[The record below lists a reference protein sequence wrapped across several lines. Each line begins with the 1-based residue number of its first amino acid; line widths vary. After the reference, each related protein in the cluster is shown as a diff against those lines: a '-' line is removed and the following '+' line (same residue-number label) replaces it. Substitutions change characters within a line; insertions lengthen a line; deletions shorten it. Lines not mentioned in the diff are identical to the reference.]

1 MILCANSS
9 AFIKILLTF
18 SYALLYNEGKA
29 KKRSYRIL
37 ERGSRKLERGTK
49 MNFEH
54 LINTNFS
61 KLSEADKE
69 ICIYINH
76 HIEEIPYFTLKELAD
91 KTYTSRSSMIRLL
104 KKLGFTGFVDFKYSL
119 MQPSYDVDNM
129 QNELILLLD
138 SLDLSQILQS
148 TQELNLLLEKTSDI
162 FLFSTGR
169 DQTIQAENFANFLLK
184 RGTIATSVPLN
195 LNSELTKNVLDHL
208 KKDSLLVIFSHKGEN
223 DILKTY
229 FTPFIDSSIPIIS
242 FTAFSQGWIQSIST
256 INFSLNLTDK
266 KNNQNIYTSGLMH
279 LLINIV
285 AKNLN

>member
-1 MILCANSS
+1 
-9 AFIKILLTF
+9 
-18 SYALLYNEGKA
+18 
-29 KKRSYRIL
+29 
-37 ERGSRKLERGTK
+37 

>member
-1 MILCANSS
+1 MD
-9 AFIKILLTF
+9 
-18 SYALLYNEGKA
+18 
-29 KKRSYRIL
+29 
-37 ERGSRKLERGTK
+37 
-49 MNFEH
+49 FEH
-54 LINTNFS
+54 LVNTNFS

-69 ICIYINH
+69 ICAYINQ
-76 HIEEIPYFTLKELAD
+76 HIEEIQSFTLKELSD

-119 MQPSYDVDNM
+119 MQPSYDVANI
-129 QNELILLLD
+129 QNELIHLLD

-148 TQELNLLLEKTSDI
+148 TQELHLLLTSASDI

-184 RGTIATSVPLN
+184 RGIIATSVPLN

-208 KKDSLLVIFSHKGEN
+208 KEKSLLVIFSHRGEN

-229 FTPFIDSSIPIIS
+229 FTPFIDSTIPIIS
-242 FTAFSQGWIQSIST
+242 FTAFSQGWIQSISA
-256 INFSLNLTDK
+256 INFSLHLSDK
-266 KNNQNIYTSGLMH
+266 KNHPDVYTSGLMH

-285 AKNLN
+285 AKNLE